1 MSTFPRRPEELY
13 EEVAD
18 HLGPEFG
25 ETRQACRDTMA
36 KSTALRYLAH
46 YSSAVFDFGLD
57 ALGDPPPPPDALP
70 GTTRRDELKRLG
82 RQLGSTITNLDRS
95 LQEVRTGRLIR
106 TVLQTEEGAV
116 FCDSVVPSEN
126 VVGLVVDRSATEH
139 PEVPL
144 ASAPDVRAAD
154 QAVAELAGAL
164 RARVRLPSLNP
175 GGWESAELAEPLPS
189 TGPGPAPC
197 VTVLAGPGEETDR
210 LVAACVRAAR
220 PDDLHVVAYCSQGEL
235 PVLVDHLDHPSL
247 SPFFTQIAVETRR
260 RFYQGFSREL
270 GTLAHRLNRTTST
283 ALGGVLVRLVLDV
296 EMGAIFFYRLR
307 PGDYLVGVTIDQNQV
322 RGADD
327 RMAALAL
334 ELR

>member
-18 HLGPEFG
+18 HLGPEFA
-25 ETRQACRDTMA
+25 ESRQACRDTMV

-57 ALGDPPPPPDALP
+57 ALGDPPPAPDALP

-82 RQLGSTITNLDRS
+82 RQLGSTVTNLDRT

-106 TVLQTEEGAV
+106 TVLHTGEGAV

-126 VVGLVVDRSATEH
+126 VVGLVLDRSATEH

-154 QAVAELAGAL
+154 QAVAGLASAL
-164 RARVRLPSLNP
+164 RAQVRLPSLNP
-175 GGWESAELAEPLPS
+175 GGWEAAALVEPLPS
-189 TGPGPAPC
+189 IGAEPEPF
-197 VTVLAGPGEETDR
+197 VTVLAGPGEETDL
-210 LVAACVRAAR
+210 LVSACVRAAR
-220 PDDLHVVAYCSQGEL
+220 PEDLHVVAYCSQGEL
-235 PVLVDHLDHPSL
+235 PVMVDHLDHPSL

-270 GTLAHRLNRTTST
+270 GALAHRLNRTTST

-296 EMGAIFFYRLR
+296 EMGSIFFYRLG
-307 PGDYLVGVTIDQNQV
+307 PGDYLVGVTIDQDRV
-322 RGADD
+322 SDADD

>member
-1 MSTFPRRPEELY
+1 MSTFPKRPDEVF

-25 ETRQACRDTMA
+25 DARQACFDTMV

-46 YSSAVFDFGLD
+46 YSRAVFDFGFD
-57 ALGDPPPPPDALP
+57 ALGDPPPSPDALP

-82 RQLGSTITNLDRS
+82 RQLGFTVTTLDRT
-95 LQEVRTGRLIR
+95 LQEARTGRLIR
-106 TVLQTEEGAV
+106 TVVQTEEGAV

-139 PEVPL
+139 PVTPL
-144 ASAPDVRAAD
+144 ALAPDLRAAD
-154 QAVAELAGAL
+154 RAVAELASTL
-164 RARVRLPSLNP
+164 RAQVRLPSLNP
-175 GGWESAELAEPLPS
+175 GGWESADPVEPLPS
-189 TGPGPAPC
+189 IGSEPAPFT
-197 VTVLAGPGEETDR
+197 TVLAAPGADTDR
-210 LVAACVRAAR
+210 LLSACVRAVR
-220 PDDLHVVAYCSQGEL
+220 PEDLHLVAYCSQGEL
-235 PVLVDHLDHPSL
+235 PVMVDHLDHPSL

-270 GTLAHRLNRTTST
+270 GAMAHRLNRTTST
-283 ALGGVLVRLVLDV
+283 ALGGVLVRLVLDI
-296 EMGAIFFYRLR
+296 EMGAIYYYRLG
-307 PGDYLVGVTIDQNQV
+307 PGDYLVGVTIDQNRV
-322 RGADD
+322 SGADD

>member
-1 MSTFPRRPEELY
+1 MSTFPRRPDELY
-13 EEVAD
+13 VEVAD

-25 ETRQACRDTMA
+25 ETRQACHDAMA

-57 ALGDPPPPPDALP
+57 ALGDPPPAPDALP

-82 RQLGSTITNLDRS
+82 RQLGFTVANLDRS
-95 LQEVRTGRLIR
+95 LQEARTGRLIR
-106 TVLQTEEGAV
+106 TVVQTEDGAV
-116 FCDSVVPSEN
+116 FCDTVVPSEN

-154 QAVAELAGAL
+154 RAVAELASTL
-164 RARVRLPSLNP
+164 RAQVRLPSLNP
-175 GGWESAELAEPLPS
+175 GGWEAADLVEPIRSIGSAPEPV
-189 TGPGPAPC
+189 T
-197 VTVLAGPGEETDR
+197 TVLAGPGEDTDR
-210 LVAACVRAAR
+210 LVNACTRAAS
-220 PDDLHVVAYCSQGEL
+220 PEDLHLVAYCSQGEL
-235 PVLVDHLDHPSL
+235 PVMVDHLDHPSL

-270 GTLAHRLNRTTST
+270 GALAHRLNRTTST

-296 EMGAIFFYRLR
+296 EMGAIYFYRLG
-307 PGDYLVGVTIDQNQV
+307 PGDYLVGVTIDQNRV
-322 RGADD
+322 SAADD